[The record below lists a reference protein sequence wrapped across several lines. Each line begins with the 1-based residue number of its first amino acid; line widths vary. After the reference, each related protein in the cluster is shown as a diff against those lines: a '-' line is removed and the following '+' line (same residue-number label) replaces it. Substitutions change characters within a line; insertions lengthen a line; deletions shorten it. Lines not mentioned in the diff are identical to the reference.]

1 MSRERLF
8 GSLAAVPPSSTPPS
22 STLDARRLAVWREF
36 LRTHAVVTGTLAR
49 ELEDERGLPLA
60 QYDVLVQ
67 LAEAPDGRLRMQQL
81 ATRVLFSRSGLTRL
95 VDRMV
100 DAGLVGRERCVD
112 DRRGTFA
119 VLAPAGQRRL
129 RDAAGVH
136 RRGIHEH
143 FDRHLSDA
151 DVHGLEQALGAVLAV
166 EDSSTGDYSNGDQAP
181 VGHDA

>member
-1 MSRERLF
+1 MPPLV
-8 GSLAAVPPSSTPPS
+8 VPESSTPSS

-36 LRTHAVVTGTLAR
+36 LHTHAVVAGTLSR

-67 LAEAPDGRLRMQQL
+67 LAEAQDGRLRMQQL
-81 ATRVLFSRSGLTRL
+81 AARVLFSRSGLTRL

-100 DAGLVGRERCVD
+100 DAGLVGRERCAD

-119 VLAPAGQRRL
+119 VLAPAGRRRL

-136 RRGIHEH
+136 LRGIHEH
-143 FDRHLSDA
+143 FARHLSDA
-151 DVHGLEQALGAVLAV
+151 DVHALEKALSAVLAV
-166 EDSSTGDYSNGDQAP
+166 EDSSTPEAFTAGSSAGDRAP
-181 VGHDA
+181 EEPGA